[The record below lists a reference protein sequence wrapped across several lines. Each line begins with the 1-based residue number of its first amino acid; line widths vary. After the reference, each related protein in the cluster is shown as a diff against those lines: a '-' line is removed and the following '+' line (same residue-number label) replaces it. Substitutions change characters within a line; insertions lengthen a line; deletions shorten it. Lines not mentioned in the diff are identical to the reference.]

1 MVIVNKDVIASK
13 TTPILWTIINNK
25 ELLLLDMII
34 IVNRSHIPNYTVNV
48 YRTISAV

>member
-25 ELLLLDMII
+25 EVITSRHDNHCKQVTHLKLD
-34 IVNRSHIPNYTVNV
+34 S
-48 YRTISAV
+48 